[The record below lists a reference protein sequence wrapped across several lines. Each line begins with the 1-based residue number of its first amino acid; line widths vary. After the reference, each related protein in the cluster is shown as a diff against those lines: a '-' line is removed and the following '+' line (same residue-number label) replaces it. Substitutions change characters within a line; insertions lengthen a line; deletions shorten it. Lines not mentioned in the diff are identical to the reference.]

1 MSKQVANNEKRKLNI
16 NLAAL
21 LMIVT
26 PLILAGIVA
35 IYHYLRNG
43 GMSAVPGLMWNDEA
57 AYYQLIKSYTEYI
70 SPAGYWGFNGNH
82 AILGTGGA
90 WSPAIIWP
98 YVIFAHIVP
107 LSKGFVYFVNLFY
120 ITLANIIFYFCVKPD
135 TKQSIKLA
143 LAQAGSAVFI
153 LYLSVNMSEMFR
165 YAIVIVLAGLFY
177 QIYFRTSTKIVKYVV
192 TPLLIIGATQV
203 YIFFAFCVPIY
214 VFGIMKQSKLWKK
227 LVVSVIA
234 LGVEALGSYYLL
246 HLISSNYNI
255 HKTERLLNAVKS
267 MDIGGAIRAFLGMV
281 KQGAGDV
288 FRLWTYVYTN
298 PLIPFH
304 VLFALVLVLAALG
317 IVIAFIIKK
326 KKARQ
331 IQNSVISENINESGS
346 AADKKAQQDNAII
359 KGQQG
364 KDIIIAIIVIYSIAL
379 FFGMY
384 MTLYSIDPFTFM
396 RGTYIVVIF
405 AMYLM
410 AMMDGKWLYNGIL
423 VLQAVSLFF
432 LPVNMDYFMTGH
444 YMSAE
449 EYAEWDALEDE
460 IAEIIS
466 VTDTENPWENT
477 VAMYTMEPKAI
488 CAMPAGVGVN
498 FIMEDGVLPEEAE
511 YLFFSKTPASE
522 QNSGWIVRDYETFR
536 AEFGGRL
543 EIEYT
548 AIYENELYIIY
559 RKAN

>member
-1 MSKQVANNEKRKLNI
+1 MSEQVATNEKRKFNI

-21 LMIVT
+21 LMIVM

-43 GMSAVPGLMWNDEA
+43 GMSAVPALMWNDEA
-57 AYYQLIKSYTEYI
+57 AYYQMIKTYTEYL

-82 AILGTGGA
+82 AIMGTGGA

-98 YVIFAHIVP
+98 YVIFAHIFP
-107 LSKGFVYFVNLFY
+107 LSKGFVFFVNLFY

-165 YAIVIVLAGLFY
+165 YAIAIVLAGLLY
-177 QIYFRTSTKIVKYVV
+177 QIYFRTSPKIVKYVV
-192 TPLLIIGATQV
+192 TPLLILGATQV

-227 LVVSVIA
+227 LVVSVVA

-281 KQGAGDV
+281 KQGAGEV

-304 VLFALVLVLAALG
+304 VLFALILVLVALG
-317 IVIAFIIKK
+317 IVIAVIIKK
-326 KKARQ
+326 RSKHLPNGSNSELEKAD
-331 IQNSVISENINESGS
+331 QNSEDVKVYPS
-346 AADKKAQQDNAII
+346 
-359 KGQQG
+359 
-364 KDIIIAIIVIYSIAL
+364 KDVTIAIIVIYSIAL
-379 FFGMY
+379 FLGMY

-410 AMMDGKWLYNGIL
+410 AMMDGKWLYNGL
-423 VLQAVSLFF
+423 LALQAVSLFF

-449 EYAEWDALEDE
+449 EYAEWDALEE
-460 IAEIIS
+460 EVSSVIS

-498 FIMEDGVLPEEAE
+498 FIMEDGILPEEAE

-522 QNSGWIVRDYETFR
+522 QNSGWIVRDYEIFCE
-536 AEFGGRL
+536 EFGERL

-548 AIYENELYIIY
+548 AIYEDELYIIY

>member
-1 MSKQVANNEKRKLNI
+1 MSKQVATDKKRKLNI
-16 NLAAL
+16 NFAAL
-21 LMIVT
+21 LMIVM

-35 IYHYLRNG
+35 IYYYLRNG
-43 GMSAVPGLMWNDEA
+43 GMSAIPGLMWNDEA
-57 AYYQLIKSYTEYI
+57 AYYQLIKTYTEYFQ
-70 SPAGYWGFNGNH
+70 PAGYWGFNGNH
-82 AILGTGGA
+82 AIMGTGGA

-98 YVIFAHIVP
+98 YVIFAHIFP
-107 LSKGFVYFVNLFY
+107 LSKGFVYFINLFY

-135 TKQSIKLA
+135 KKQSVKLA
-143 LAQAGSAVFI
+143 FAQAGSAVFI

-165 YAIVIVLAGLFY
+165 YAIVIVLAGLLY
-177 QIYFRTSTKIVKYVV
+177 QIYFKESPKFIKYVI
-192 TPLLIIGATQV
+192 TPLLIVGATQV

-214 VFGIMKQSKLWKK
+214 VFGIMKRSKLWKK
-227 LVVSVIA
+227 LVISVAA

-267 MDIGGAIRAFLGMV
+267 MDIIGALKAFLGMV
-281 KQGAGDV
+281 KQGIGDV

-304 VLFALVLVLAALG
+304 VLFALVLVLVALG
-317 IVIAFIIKK
+317 IIVALILKK
-326 KKARQ
+326 KKAKKVQ
-331 IQNSVISENINESGS
+331 I
-346 AADKKAQQDNAII
+346 
-359 KGQQG
+359 G
-364 KDIIIAIIVIYSIAL
+364 KDVTLAIIVIYSIAL

-410 AMMDGKWLYNGIL
+410 AMMDGKWMYNGLL

-449 EYAEWDALEDE
+449 EYAEWDVLEEE
-460 IAEIIS
+460 IASVIS
-466 VTDTENPWENT
+466 VSDSENPWENT

-498 FIMEDGVLPEEAE
+498 FIMEDGILPEEAE
-511 YLFFSKTPASE
+511 YLFFSKTPAAE
-522 QNSGWIVRDYETFR
+522 QNSGWIVRDYETFYK
-536 AEFGGRL
+536 EFGERL
-543 EIEYT
+543 EAQYT
-548 AIYENELYIIY
+548 AIYEDELYVVY
-559 RKAN
+559 RKITE